1 MFCISLCIQWYKT
14 LIRVQLSMICYH
26 NRLAQKTSWEI
37 RHHVVTKTSMQQRC
51 KLLSIN
57 LMHQHSIVHLPYYHV
72 YLQYTL
78 NIIYYTYSYTLC
90 LLKQSFNYNLNR
102 TIKIRSY
109 HNFLNCVCCCYQAR
123 SDVASCR
130 YDTQINL
137 ILHLL

>member
-1 MFCISLCIQWYKT
+1 MPCISLCIQWYKT

-26 NRLAQKTSWEI
+26 NRLAQKTSCEI
-37 RHHVVTKTSMQQRC
+37 RHHVVTKASMQQRC
-51 KLLSIN
+51 KFLSIN
-57 LMHQHSIVHLPYYHV
+57 LMHWHSIARLLYYYV

-90 LLKQSFNYNLNR
+90 LLKQSFNYNFNM

-109 HNFLNCVCCCYQAR
+109 DNFLNCICCCYQTL
-123 SDVASCR
+123 SNVQSCGD
-130 YDTQINL
+130 DTQINL